1 MTGPFHRFTTT
12 VLQLVQPYSSTDK
25 PPSADTWHYL
35 KSHLSPLRNVL
46 ILSLI
51 VTVLTAGIEVW
62 LISYAGTLI
71 DTLAVTS
78 PEKIFQ
84 THGLELLIAALILL
98 LFRPLSQMV
107 RHAVNDIGFNCNA
120 ATLVRWRAHDHLAN
134 QSVGWFQEDLTG
146 RTAIRLV
153 DIGNHVADIIYQCL
167 NAMAF
172 GLVYMIGIVVLMSDT
187 DPRLALPL
195 FAWLL
200 LYVSVLVLF
209 IPRMVKAQQAFQS
222 AKSALTGV
230 VVDGFSNIDTL
241 KLFAD
246 RDSMVNDHRVG
257 LENTRQ
263 ALFITRQISVS
274 LRTILT
280 ALEGIMM
287 VGFVGY
293 GLWLWTQ
300 GVATI
305 GVIGAAVALSL
316 RITTMAEWVLDS
328 VRWIFLRVGSL
339 REALKTIAQPL
350 AIPITKDAPALNIN
364 GGEIAINN
372 IQHHY
377 GMSEG
382 GLDGLSLTVRSG
394 EKVGLVGR
402 SGAGKSTLVNLI
414 LRFHE
419 AELGTICIDG
429 QNIRDVDQDSLRSS
443 IGMVSQQA
451 ALLNRSVREN
461 IALGRTELSQQEIEN
476 AAGEARAHEFIMQ
489 LKDAKGRTGYDA
501 HVGERGIKLSGGQ
514 RQRIALSRVILKSAP
529 ILILDEATSAL
540 DSEVEAEIQ
549 MALNDVMQ
557 NKTVIAIAH
566 RLSTIARMDRII
578 VLDEGKIVEEGAH
591 EKLLEANGLY
601 AKFWSRQ
608 SGGFIGIENTMTDDR

>member
-1 MTGPFHRFTTT
+1 MIGLYIRFTTA
-12 VLQLVQPYSSTDK
+12 VLNLVNPYISTDK
-25 PPSADTWHYL
+25 PPSGEVWRYI
-35 KSHLSPLRNVL
+35 KSHVHPLKLVL
-46 ILSLI
+46 LLSLCL
-51 VTVLTAGIEVW
+51 TVLAASIEVW

-71 DTLAVTS
+71 DTLATTS
-78 PEKIFQ
+78 SEGLLEE
-84 THGLELLIAALILL
+84 HGFKLLTAALILL
-98 LFRPLSQMV
+98 LLRPISQLL
-107 RHAVNDIGFNCNA
+107 RHAMNDIGLNCNI
-120 ATLVRWRAHDHLAN
+120 ATLVRWRAHDHLSN

-153 DIGNHVADIIYQCL
+153 DIGNHVADVLYQWL

-172 GLVYMIGIVVLMSDT
+172 GLVYMIGIVALMSET

-195 FAWLL
+195 FTWLV
-200 LYVSVLVLF
+200 LYVGVMLLF
-209 IPRMVKAQQAFQS
+209 IPKMVKAQQAFQG

-241 KLFAD
+241 KLFSTREAMID
-246 RDSMVNDHRVG
+246 DHKLS

-263 ALFITRQISVS
+263 KLLVTRQIGVS
-274 LRTILT
+274 LRTILVM
-280 ALEGIMM
+280 LEGVMM

-293 GLWLWTQ
+293 GLWLWSN
-300 GVATI
+300 GLASI
-305 GVIGAAVALSL
+305 GLIGAAIALSL
-316 RITTMAEWVLDS
+316 RITTMAEWVFDS

-350 AIPITKDAPALNIN
+350 SIPITKGAPTLKVD
-364 GGEIAINN
+364 GGEIAINKV
-372 IQHHY
+372 QHHY
-377 GMSEG
+377 GMNQG
-382 GLDGLSLTVRSG
+382 GLDNISMTVKPG

-419 AELGTICIDG
+419 AEVGSISIDG
-429 QNIRDVDQDSLRSS
+429 QNIRNVEQDSLRSS

-451 ALLNRSVREN
+451 ALLNRSVRDN
-461 IALGRTELSQQEIEN
+461 IALGHTDVSQQDIE
-476 AAGEARAHEFIMQ
+476 AAAIEARAHEFIINLEDSQ
-489 LKDAKGRTGYDA
+489 GRTGYEA

-514 RQRIALSRVILKSAP
+514 RQRIALARVILKGAP

-549 MALNDVMQ
+549 LALNDVMQ

-566 RLSTIARMDRII
+566 RLSTIAEMDRII
-578 VLDEGKIVEEGAH
+578 VLDRGQISEEGTH
-591 EKLLEANGLY
+591 EQLLAANGLY
-601 AKFWSRQ
+601 ANFWNRQ
-608 SGGFIGIENTMTDDR
+608 SGGFIGIESPAQQDE

>member
-1 MTGPFHRFTTT
+1 MLGLYDRFTTA

-25 PPSADTWHYL
+25 APFADAWRYL
-35 KSHLSPLRNVL
+35 KSHLPPLRKVL

-51 VTVLTAGIEVW
+51 VTVIAAGIEVW

-71 DTLAVTS
+71 DTLAVT
-78 PEKIFQ
+78 PREDIMQ
-84 THGLELLIAALILL
+84 THGFDLLMAAAILL
-98 LFRPLSQMV
+98 LFRPLSQLL
-107 RHAVNDIGFNCNA
+107 RHATNDIGLDCNI

-146 RTAIRLV
+146 RTAVRLV
-153 DIGNHVADIIYQCL
+153 DIGNHTADIIYQCL

-172 GLVYMIGIVVLMSDT
+172 GLVYMVGIVALMSDT
-187 DPRLALPL
+187 DVRLALPL
-195 FAWLL
+195 FAWLI
-200 LYVSVLVLF
+200 LYIGVMILF
-209 IPRMVKAQQAFQS
+209 IPKMVKAQQAFQS
-222 AKSALTGV
+222 AKSALTGT

-241 KLFAD
+241 KLFSD
-246 RDSMVNDHRVG
+246 RDLMVNDHKTS
-257 LENTRQ
+257 LENTRR
-263 ALFITRQISVS
+263 ALFITRQIGVS

-280 ALEGIMM
+280 TLEGIMM
-287 VGFVGY
+287 VSFVGY
-293 GLWLWTQ
+293 GLLLWSQ
-300 GVATI
+300 GAASI

-316 RITTMAEWVLDS
+316 RITTMAEWMFDS
-328 VRWIFLRVGSL
+328 VWWIFLRVGSL

-350 AIPITKDAPALNIN
+350 AIPIENNAPPLNIR

-372 IQHHY
+372 IRHHY
-377 GMSEG
+377 GMDKG
-382 GLDGLSLTVRSG
+382 GLDGISLTVKAG
-394 EKVGLVGR
+394 EKVALVGR

-414 LRFHE
+414 LRFHD
-419 AELGTICIDG
+419 AEQGSICIDG
-429 QNIRDVDQDSLRSS
+429 QNIRDVEQDSLRQS

-461 IALGRTELSQQEIEN
+461 IALGRSDLGQQIIET
-476 AAGEARAHEFIMQ
+476 ATREARAHDFIMQ
-489 LKDAKGRTGYDA
+489 LQDTKGRTGYDA

-549 MALNDVMQ
+549 MALDNVMQ

-566 RLSTIARMDRII
+566 RLSTIARMDRIV
-578 VLDEGKIVEEGAH
+578 VLDEGRIVEEGTH
-591 EKLLEANGLY
+591 EQLLQASNLY
-601 AKFWSRQ
+601 AKFWNRQ
-608 SGGFIGIENTMTDDR
+608 SGGFIGIEKGQPKAT